1 MFGIKV
7 LTLQPKPINE
17 AEFMKVKE
25 PICIMVATG
34 GSCLEVPQAYSV
46 TS

>member
-17 AEFMKVKE
+17 TEFMKEKE
-25 PICIMVATG
+25 PICIMVAI
-34 GSCLEVPQAYSV
+34 GSSCFEVPQAYSV